1 MFSNIF
7 ITTIFILIGILL
19 IKAAKAGYS
28 PLFENWQS
36 KLINKVAGEKGT
48 VIFYYITGIV
58 IIIIAIM
65 RLVLIY

>member
-1 MFSNIF
+1 M
-7 ITTIFILIGILL
+7 